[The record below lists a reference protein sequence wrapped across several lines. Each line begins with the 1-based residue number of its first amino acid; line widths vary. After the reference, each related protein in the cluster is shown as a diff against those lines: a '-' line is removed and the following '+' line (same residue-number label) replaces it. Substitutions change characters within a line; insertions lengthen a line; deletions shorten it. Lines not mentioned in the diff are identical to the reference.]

1 MQLNKTITVLSK
13 GLRWVFG
20 FTLMLIVL
28 FGVALGVSM
37 TWPTSV
43 VGWVLAGIP
52 FILWNCRKILF
63 FCKQIGQQIG
73 YFSYK
78 LLHSVFILIHKR
90 KWTAIFCWGVFFLYK
105 PLFTFLVS
113 IFFFLL
119 YIFIFFREAKRE
131 HERWIK
137 YMRERGLPV
146 SKFEALLYIY
156 DEQRKFR
163 KLFEDWLKKNR
174 RGD

>member
-1 MQLNKTITVLSK
+1 MRLNKISAVLLECLKWAFRFNLLLIT
-13 GLRWVFG
+13 
-20 FTLMLIVL
+20 L

-78 LLHSVFILIHKR
+78 LIHSAFVLIHKR
-90 KWTAIFCWGVFFLYK
+90 KWTAILFWVVCFLYNPALTSIISITISI
-105 PLFTFLVS
+105 PL
-113 IFFFLL
+113 IFL
-119 YIFIFFREAKRE
+119 YIFISNKRY
-131 HERWIK
+131 IK

-146 SKFEALLYIY
+146 SKYEALLYMY
-156 DEQRKFR
+156 EEQRKFR
-163 KLFEDWLKKNR
+163 KLFEDWLKKH